1 MAVRTAGQ
9 TLLCCVLLAGLA
21 AGGCAPQRSEVAITP
36 AGAVQG
42 VVEDGVAVF
51 RGIPYAA
58 APVGDLRWR
67 APRPAPGWDGVL
79 DATEYGP
86 ACWQATDA
94 GDAIFLSRLA
104 EGSGMPGYGRWLLTT
119 FAAAF
124 APEVSEDCLYLNVV
138 APVAPSE
145 PLPVMVWIH
154 GGGHQFGS
162 ANPYESHSLP
172 ALGVVLVTINY
183 RLGLYGF
190 LAHPDLAAEDAHGST
205 GNYGMLD
212 QIAALEW
219 VRDNIAAFGGDPDN
233 VTIFGESAG
242 GHSVGQLMAS
252 PPARG
257 LFHRAIAQSGIGF
270 YQFQATD
277 QAIERDSGFGAGRR
291 VAELAGVAGDDEID
305 ALRGLSPEALR
316 DVALNPE
323 VSETF
328 HPQIDDFVLPE
339 PTALAFAAGREAP
352 VPLMVG
358 SNADEGSVLYH
369 FGLTP
374 VEGTALGQPR
384 TVAEWEAMLDHAFGP
399 RAGKVALAYGVDG
412 DPDVVPAAE
421 LLMADSWF
429 GRHAYYAAER
439 HARNGFPTYLYFY
452 ERRPPSPEQTI
463 GASHALE
470 IAHVFGSPM
479 LPFWPT
485 DERDTELTGEMQG
498 YWAQFARMGN
508 PNATGLP
515 TWQAFSELAPGEMAF
530 GHERS
535 GYGPV
540 LRRDRYL
547 AMREQFAAR
556 ERAAAMAD
564 PALSASRG
572 R

>member
-1 MAVRTAGQ
+1 MAGRAAGR
-9 TLLCCVLLAGLA
+9 TLLWILLAALA
-21 AGGCAPQRSEVAITP
+21 GSGCSPQRSAAVSTSD
-36 AGAVQG
+36 GDVQG
-42 VVEDGVAVF
+42 VIEDGVRVF
-51 RGIPYAA
+51 RGIPYAE

-67 APRPAPGWDGVL
+67 APRPAPAWDGVREVT
-79 DATEYGP
+79 DYGP

-94 GDAIFLSRLA
+94 GDAMFLNALA
-104 EGSGMPGYGRWLLTT
+104 EGSGMPGYGRWLITT
-119 FAAAF
+119 LAGMA

-138 APVAPSE
+138 APVAPAE
-145 PLPVMVWIH
+145 ALPVMVWIH

-172 ALGVVLVTINY
+172 ARGVVLVTINY

-190 LAHPDLAAEDAHGST
+190 LAHPQLAAEDAHGSS

-212 QIAALEW
+212 QIAALQW
-219 VRDNIAAFGGDPDN
+219 VQANIAAFGGDPDN

-242 GHSVGQLMAS
+242 GHSVGQLMVS

-270 YQFQATD
+270 YQFQAMD

-291 VAELAGVAGDDEID
+291 VAELAGVTGDGEIE
-305 ALRGLSPEALR
+305 ALRKLSTEALR

-328 HPQIDDFVLPE
+328 HPQIDGFVLPE
-339 PTALAFAAGREAP
+339 STALAFAAGREAP
-352 VPLMVG
+352 VPLIVG

-374 VEGTALGQPR
+374 VDGAELAQPQ
-384 TVAEWEAMLDHAFGP
+384 TVAEWDALLDQAFGP

-412 DPDVVPAAE
+412 DADVVSAAE

-452 ERRPPSPEQTI
+452 ERRPPSPDQTI

-470 IAHVFGSPM
+470 IAHVFGTPM

-485 DERDTELTGEMQG
+485 DGRDIELTGEMQSH
-498 YWAQFARMGN
+498 WVQFARTGD
-508 PNATGLP
+508 PNAAGLAAWRP
-515 TWQAFSELAPGEMAF
+515 FTELAPGEMAF
-530 GHERS
+530 GHDRS

-547 AMREQFAAR
+547 AMGEQFAAR
-556 ERAAAMAD
+556 ERAAAVAAL
-564 PALSASRG
+564 PASSG